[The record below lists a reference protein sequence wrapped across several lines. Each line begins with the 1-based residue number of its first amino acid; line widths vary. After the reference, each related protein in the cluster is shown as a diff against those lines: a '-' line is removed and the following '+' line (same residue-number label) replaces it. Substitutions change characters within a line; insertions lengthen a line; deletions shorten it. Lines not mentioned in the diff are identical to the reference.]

1 MHIRELAE
9 KIAICA
15 YCPFMCKDVC
25 TVYSQTKIDSLSPSM
40 HEYLLWLILEGRA
53 EYSKEVAELIYEACC
68 GCLLCQSWCATGQDV
83 PEKVRAARMD
93 LIELG
98 LSPIP
103 VQELNRSSLEER
115 NPYGGIH
122 KERFKEISRTV
133 PRDRWNG
140 AGDTLYFVGCAT
152 AYHQPKIAEST
163 VSIMNKGEVDFSLD
177 SEEWCCGLPQFELG
191 LLDTAK
197 ELMEHNY
204 QMVRSR
210 GYKSIVTS
218 CPECYYMLREVY
230 PSLGFDLK
238 VEIYHISSFVK
249 RLLDEGR
256 LKLSRKLNGRVTYHD
271 PCYLGR
277 RCKIYEEPRS
287 ILRNASER
295 FLEMRWNRDK
305 AYCGGGGVG
314 YSILY
319 PETAAK
325 IGEKILEEA
334 EKAGAEKIVT
344 SCPTCKSQLEKSL
357 KSRKVEIYDLSEIIS
372 LLL

>member
-15 YCPFMCKDVC
+15 YCLFMCKDVC
-25 TVYSQTKIDSLSPSM
+25 TIYSQTKVDSLSPSM
-40 HEYLLWLILEGRA
+40 HEYLLWLILEGRE
-53 EYSKEVAELIYEACC
+53 EYSGEVAELIYKACC
-68 GCLLCQSWCATGQDV
+68 GCLLCQSWCVTGQDV

-93 LIELG
+93 LVELG
-98 LSPIP
+98 LSPTP
-103 VQELNRSSLEER
+103 VQELNRVSLESY
-115 NPYGGIH
+115 NPYGIDH
-122 KERFKEISRTV
+122 SERFKELSRIV
-133 PRDRWNG
+133 PKDKWNG
-140 AGDTLYFVGCAT
+140 ADDILYFVGCTT
-152 AYHQPKIAEST
+152 AYHQPGIAEAVMS
-163 VSIMNKGEVDFSLD
+163 VMDKGEVGFSID

-197 ELMEHNY
+197 TLMEHNS
-204 QMVRSR
+204 QIIRNR

-238 VEIYHISSFVK
+238 AEVYHISSYVK
-249 RLLDEGR
+249 QLLDEGR
-256 LKLSRKLNGRVTYHD
+256 LKFTGKLKGSIIYHD

-277 RCKIYEEPRS
+277 RCKVYEEPRI
-287 ILRNASER
+287 ILRSASEE

-319 PETAAK
+319 PETAVK
-325 IGEKILEEA
+325 IGEKVLEEA
-334 EKAGAEKIVT
+334 EKAGAERIVT
-344 SCPTCKSQLEKSL
+344 SCPACKSQLEKNL
-357 KSRKVEIYDLSEIIS
+357 KGRKVEVYDLSEIINQ
-372 LLL
+372 LL